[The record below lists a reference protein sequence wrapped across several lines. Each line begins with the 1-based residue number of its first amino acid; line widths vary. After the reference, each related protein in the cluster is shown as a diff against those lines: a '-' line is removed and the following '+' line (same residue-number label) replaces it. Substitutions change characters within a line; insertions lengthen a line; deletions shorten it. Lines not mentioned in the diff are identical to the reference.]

1 MKHYSREQWVLYK
14 TGRIPEENALIF
26 EEHLRECDGCLET
39 FLSLIDEQEIDRAK
53 NQISQDFSHRLMT
66 QVKKVRKPEPANS
79 KKTWQ
84 DKRKNL
90 FMYYIAASV
99 VTFMLMSW
107 GMFEGMV
114 NAVPDLAA
122 ASGKFENR
130 ISTDLPEKIVG
141 GAHKWIQNFEEQGKG
156 GLDSE

>member
-66 QVKKVRKPEPANS
+66 QVKVTNLNLQTQ
-79 KKTWQ
+79 KTWQ
-84 DKRKNL
+84 DKGKICSC
-90 FMYYIAASV
+90 YIAASV

-107 GMFEGMV
+107 GCLKE
-114 NAVPDLAA
+114 
-122 ASGKFENR
+122 
-130 ISTDLPEKIVG
+130 
-141 GAHKWIQNFEEQGKG
+141 W
-156 GLDSE
+156 